1 MAAGVEDIS
10 LKKRVRS
17 CNWDEEEKRLL
28 RILVLERIDVIEN
41 KDTSTN
47 TNTKKKASWQEIL
60 SCFNSLN
67 KKKRD
72 LKELTTQWR
81 NTKGKVKS
89 RESEYKRAKL
99 MTGGGPPPPSPPP
112 EDLAIIQAT
121 PNECIV
127 DSNQFDSDSVHITKI
142 HESLTSGNI
151 NLSPIDDPWTPMPGT
166 SNQLKETKQI
176 SEDVGQPE
184 TNKGILCS
192 ASNRVHNTFSKK
204 KCIPKKNKN
213 NVENYER
220 ELFLLVKKSREREYE
235 RAEEI
240 HKKKMSILDLEYEY
254 WKKKINKIE

>member
-1 MAAGVEDIS
+1 MAGVEDIS

-28 RILVLERIDVIEN
+28 INLVLERIDVIEN

-47 TNTKKKASWQEIL
+47 TNTKKRASWQEIL
-60 SCFNSLN
+60 SCFNNLN

-89 RESEYKRAKL
+89 RQSEYKQAKL
-99 MTGGGPPPPSPPP
+99 MTDGGPPSPPP
-112 EDLAIIQAT
+112 EELAIIQEI
-121 PNECIV
+121 PNEFIV
-127 DSNQFDSDSVHITKI
+127 DTNQFDSDSMHIKN
-142 HESLTSGNI
+142 ESLTSGDI
-151 NLSPIDDPWTPMPGT
+151 NFTPVYDPWTPMPGT
-166 SNQLKETKQI
+166 SNQLKETEQV
-176 SEDVGQPE
+176 SEDLGQPE
-184 TNKGILCS
+184 TKKSILYS

-204 KCIPKKNKN
+204 KCIPKKNKI
-213 NVENYER
+213 NVNYER
-220 ELFLLVKKSREREYE
+220 KLFLLAKKSREREYE